1 MLRYTLLKTIIVQRK
16 QQLLIASHYLDAP
29 KKSTQLIAELISIIG
44 AHFFDVKKNSYS
56 KANKYSLEMSR
67 CLFCIHLDK

>member
-44 AHFFDVKKNSYS
+44 AHFFDVKK
-56 KANKYSLEMSR
+56 K
-67 CLFCIHLDK
+67 

>member
-44 AHFFDVKKNSYS
+44 AHFFDVKKIAS
-56 KANKYSLEMSR
+56 KANIYSLEMSR